1 MSDTPSAS
9 LRLIHTRKI
18 LCQGFL
24 RDDGRWQIE
33 VGLEDTKT
41 YPAPLH
47 NARIASPGEPIHGIK
62 LVVVVDD
69 EMLIHEVNAKFL
81 HAPDQDCHAATL
93 AYQKLVGMTI
103 GKGFYSQARSRIQN
117 AEGCAH
123 ISELLPTLATAA
135 IQTVPHARHHVAP
148 RTPEDTKIM
157 DAIILR
163 LQGNCSGI
171 RKPAS
176 SGQQQDDEE
185 GSPSPCP

>member
-1 MSDTPSAS
+1 MPDTTSAS

-24 RDDGRWQIE
+24 RDDGLWQIE
-33 VGLEDTKT
+33 VALEDTKT

-47 NARIASPGEPIHGIK
+47 NARVAPPGEPIHGIK
-62 LVVVVDD
+62 LVAVVDD
-69 EMLIHEVNAKFL
+69 EMLIHEMKAKFL
-81 HAPDQDCHAATL
+81 HAPDQDCHEATL

-103 GKGFYSQARSRIQN
+103 GKGFYQRARASIEKT
-117 AEGCAH
+117 EGCAH

-135 IQTVPHARHHVAP
+135 IQTIPHARHHVAP
-148 RTPEDTKIM
+148 RTPDDTKIM

-171 RKPAS
+171 RKPAESDSEPDGES
-176 SGQQQDDEE
+176 SQ
-185 GSPSPCP
+185 PCP

>member
-1 MSDTPSAS
+1 MSDTPPSVGP
-9 LRLIHTRKI
+9 RLIHTRKI

-47 NARIASPGEPIHGIK
+47 NERIAPPGEPIHGIK
-62 LVVVVDD
+62 LVAVVDD
-69 EMLIHEVNAKFL
+69 DMLIHEVSAKFL
-81 HAPDQDCHAATL
+81 HAPDQDCHEATR

-103 GKGFYSQARSRIQN
+103 GKGFYQRARASIER

-135 IQTVPHARHHVAP
+135 IQTVPHARNHVAP
-148 RTPEDTKIM
+148 RTPEDKQIM
-157 DAIILR
+157 ERIIRRLR
-163 LQGNCSGI
+163 GNCSGI
-171 RKPAS
+171 RKL
-176 SGQQQDDEE
+176 DEDK
-185 GSPSPCP
+185 